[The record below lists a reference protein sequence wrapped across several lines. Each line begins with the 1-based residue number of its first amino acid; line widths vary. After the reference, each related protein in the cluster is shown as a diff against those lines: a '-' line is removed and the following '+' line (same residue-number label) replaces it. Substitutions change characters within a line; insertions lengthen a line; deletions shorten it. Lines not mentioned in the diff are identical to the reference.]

1 MKIEERPEVIELPDE
16 AGAPSSPRPELK
28 EVPAPAPAR
37 RSPRRWVGIGLM
49 VFAALVALFLV
60 FEFGLSALSAA
71 RSQTILLKQFQS
83 LSDQGVATTLDWQPA
98 EGQPIGILSIAR
110 IGLQQVVVQGTSSS
124 QTARGPGHFIGS
136 PLPGRPGNSV
146 IAGRR
151 TSYGKAFH
159 GLDQLQKGDQIQVVT
174 GVGTFTYT
182 VTGLSTVHP
191 NDQDVLG
198 PTTDNRLTLITSDP
212 AYRATGR
219 LVATA
224 SLVGLPA
231 PAPVVAPVV
240 IPQDQVGL
248 TGEPWA
254 FAPLMLW
261 LELLAVAIVG
271 ALWFRRKIS
280 ARVAWLLAV
289 PLSIGLL
296 WAIFSAMSR
305 LLPATL

>member
-16 AGAPSSPRPELK
+16 SVPTALHPELR
-28 EVPAPAPAR
+28 EVPVPALKR
-37 RSPRRWVGIGLM
+37 RSPRRWAGIGLM
-49 VFAALVALFLV
+49 TFAALVALFLV

-71 RSQTILLKQFQS
+71 RSQTILLKEFQS
-83 LSDQGVATTLDWQPA
+83 LSNQGVATTLDWQPV

-110 IGLQQVVVQGTSSS
+110 LGLQQVVVQGTSSS
-124 QTARGPGHFIGS
+124 QTARGPGHFAGS

-151 TSYGKAFH
+151 TSYGKPFN

-174 GVGTFTYT
+174 GVGTFTYS
-182 VTGLSTVHP
+182 VTGLSVVRP

-231 PAPVVAPVV
+231 PASLEAPVV

-280 ARVAWLLAV
+280 SRVAWLLAV